1 MAKVAEK
8 DIRVERGTGNE
19 IDFVKKVQKRDGTF
33 VPFDVARITDA
44 VHKAM
49 LASGEGSEREAELVA
64 NKVYADL
71 VRIARRYRTFVPTVE
86 GIQDNV
92 EKELILNDYVHTAKA
107 YILYREERARLRKQG
122 VSVPEHVRKLTEE
135 SKQYFKNALG
145 EFVYFRTY
153 SRWLEK
159 EGRRE
164 TWVETVDRYMDFM
177 KENLGEKLK
186 PAEYKELRAA
196 ILAQEILPSMRLL
209 QFAGAPARKSN
220 VCAYNCSFIA
230 PTKLQDFGE
239 IMYISM
245 CSTGVGFSV
254 ESRFIHQLP
263 QIKPQSGKTLPPY
276 TIPDSKEGWA
286 DALVF
291 GMKTWFDGKD
301 VQFDYSLLRPAGARL
316 KTMGGRAS
324 GPDPLRSLLEFTRE
338 KVLSKQGRRL
348 TNLDA
353 HDIICKIGEIVVAGG
368 VRRSALISLSDLDDQ
383 DMRDAKRGQFYVSEP
398 QRSLSNNSAVYET
411 KPSASEF
418 MDEWVALMKSGTG
431 ERGIFNRGGLAT
443 TLPQRRLKVLKG
455 DVSNLG
461 TNPCVTGD
469 TLVYVADGRG
479 HLPIKQLA
487 QEGKDIPV
495 FCLNDRG
502 GIAVR
507 YMRHPRLTGKRQE
520 IYSVTL
526 DDGSVIRATGNHK
539 LRMKSGEY
547 KSVTDLKYGDS
558 LHISTK
564 YEAPVGP
571 HKRKTKDYWWLND
584 GHFASSASEHML
596 IASFH
601 YAQNI
606 PAGYVVHHKDM
617 NPQNNSP
624 HNLAILKKEDHDAL
638 HARRMEGDRNPMRR
652 AHHEWSQEQWG
663 EYRELQAQQ
672 SRGEKNKNFSG
683 VTDEELKQHVLA
695 LTRLLGRR
703 FSNVDWVAYAK
714 EHNVPQFFSA
724 WRRDH
729 LGDVMGLAKW
739 AARELGFEHVDA
751 DPRVI
756 KSYEQYT
763 AEGYNCEIVEGALQI
778 IKSCE
783 VCQETFQTSL
793 SKRECGVCSLS
804 CGITRHWQDAEKRQR
819 RIESIHAGHQAKKGE
834 VREQQ
839 VRVYSDLKFSL
850 GRDPLKKE
858 WMRACRQQG
867 ISFEISRVS
876 SPMRTYG
883 ELQEFSALYN
893 HKVVS
898 VALVGCED
906 VYNGTVDEFH
916 NFFVGGFESKTKTNR
931 KRFVYL
937 NNRNCGEID
946 LQSKQFCNLS
956 EVVARAEDTEKSLLR
971 KIRLASILGTYQ
983 SMLTNLGYLSKKWE
997 EHCKDERL
1005 LGVSITGQWD
1015 CKAVRNADV
1024 LERMKKE
1031 AVQTNQ
1037 AYAKRFGINAS
1048 TSVTCV
1054 KPSGNG
1060 SQTVDCSSGLHPR
1073 YAPFY
1078 IRRIRI
1084 AATDPLF
1091 KMLRDQGVPY
1101 HPEVGQSLENAST
1114 YVLEFPVKAPEGSVY
1129 KDDLSA
1135 IEQLEYWKMLK
1146 EHYTEHNPSATIY
1159 VGEGE
1164 WIKVANWVYEN
1175 WDIVGG
1181 LSFLP
1186 RSNHVYQLAP
1196 YQEITQKEY
1205 EDLSKRFEN
1214 IDFGKIVTYEMRDET
1229 EQRQE
1234 LACAGGVCEI

>member
-8 DIRVERGTGNE
+8 EIKVQKE

-33 VPFDVARITDA
+33 VSFDVTRITDA
-44 VHKAM
+44 IHKAM
-49 LASGEGSEREAELVA
+49 IATGEGSEREAELVG

-71 VRIARRYRTFVPTVE
+71 IRIARRYRNFVPTVE

-107 YILYREERARLRKQG
+107 YILYREERARLRTQG
-122 VSVPEHVRKLTEE
+122 IVVPEHLRKLTEE
-135 SKQYFKNALG
+135 SKKYFRNALG
-145 EFVYFRTY
+145 EFVYYRTY

-164 TWVETVDRYMDFM
+164 TWIETVDRYMDFM
-177 KENLGEKLK
+177 KENVGEKLK
-186 PAEYKELRAA
+186 PAEYKELRRA
-196 ILAQEILPSMRLL
+196 IIAQEVLPSMRLM
-209 QFAGAPARKSN
+209 QFAGSPARKSN
-220 VCAYNCSFIA
+220 VCAYNCSFVA

-263 QIKPQSGKTLPPY
+263 QIKTQTGKVLPPY

-291 GMKTWFDGKD
+291 GLKTWFDGKD
-301 VQFDYSLLRPAGARL
+301 VSFDYSLLRPAGARL

-324 GPDPLRSLLEFTRE
+324 GPDPLRALLDFSRG
-338 KVLSKQGRRL
+338 KVLGRQGRRL

-353 HDIICKIGEIVVAGG
+353 HDIITKIGEIVVAGG

-383 DMRDAKRGQFYVSEP
+383 EMRDSKRGQFYLTEP
-398 QRSLSNNSAVYET
+398 QRSLANNSAVYES
-411 KPSASEF
+411 KPSVTEF

-431 ERGIFNRGGLAT
+431 ERGIFNRGSLTAM
-443 TLPQRRLKVLKG
+443 LPERRLKALKG
-455 DVSNLG
+455 DVSALG

-479 HLPIKQLA
+479 HVPIKELA

-495 FCLNDRG
+495 FCLNERG

-507 YMRHPRLTGKRQE
+507 YMRHPRVTRARAE
-520 IYSVTL
+520 VYTITL
-526 DDGSVIRATGNHK
+526 DDGSVIKATPNHAFRLK
-539 LRMKSGEY
+539 DGEY
-547 KSVTDLKYGDS
+547 REVQALKQGDS
-558 LHISTK
+558 LAILTK
-564 YEAPVGP
+564 FEASV
-571 HKRKTKDYWWLND
+571 KDIFPKSNANSQNYWWVNNGLTANK
-584 GHFASSASEHML
+584 AEHRP
-596 IASFH
+596 IAEFH
-601 YAQNI
+601 YNTQV
-606 PAGYVVHHKDM
+606 PRGYIVHHKDR
-617 NPQNNSP
+617 NGENNSP
-624 HNLAILKKEDHDAL
+624 KNLEIMSKGDHDEL
-638 HARRMEGDRNPMRR
+638 HGVLMRGDSNPMRR
-652 AHHEWSQEQWG
+652 AAYEWSAEKWSVYRGKHSENNTG
-663 EYRELQAQQ
+663 EN
-672 SRGEKNKNFSG
+672 NKNFSG
-683 VTDEELKQHVLA
+683 VTDEELKEHALK
-695 LTRLLGRR
+695 LTRFWGRR

-714 EHNVPQFFSA
+714 EHNVPQFFST
-724 WRRDH
+724 WRRNH

-739 AARELGFEHVDA
+739 AAHELGFEHIDA
-751 DPRVI
+751 DPRVL
-756 KSYEQYT
+756 KSYGRYT
-763 AEGYNCEIVEGALQI
+763 SEGYDCEVVEGALQI
-778 IKSCE
+778 IKCCE
-783 VCQETFQTSL
+783 VCQGVFRTSITT
-793 SKRECGVCSLS
+793 RECGVCSLS
-804 CGITRHWQDAEKRQR
+804 CGITRHWQDAEKRQQ
-819 RIESIHAGHQAKKGE
+819 RIESIHAGHEVKKGNL
-834 VREQQ
+834 REQQ
-839 VRVYSDLKFSL
+839 VRVYSDLKFAL
-850 GRDPLKKE
+850 GRNPLKKE
-858 WMRACRQQG
+858 WRQACEQKD

-876 SPMRTYG
+876 SPVRTYG
-883 ELQEFSALYN
+883 ELEELSTLYN

-898 VALVGCED
+898 VVFAGHED

-916 NFFVGGFESKTKTNR
+916 NFFVGGFEGKTKNQKR
-931 KRFVYL
+931 KFVFI
-937 NNRNCGEID
+937 NNRQCGEIN

-971 KIRLASILGTYQ
+971 KVRVATILGTYQ

-997 EHCKDERL
+997 EHCKQERL

-1015 CKAVRNADV
+1015 CPAVRNGDT
-1024 LERMKKE
+1024 LEKMKKE
-1031 AVQTNQ
+1031 AVHTNQ
-1037 AYAKRFGINAS
+1037 LYAKRLGIGES

-1084 AATDPLF
+1084 SATDPLF

-1101 HPEVGQSLENAST
+1101 HPEVGQSPETAST
-1114 YVLEFPVKAPEGSVY
+1114 YVLDFPVKAPEGSVY

-1135 IEQLEYWKMLK
+1135 LQQLEYWKMLK
-1146 EHYTEHNPSATIY
+1146 EHFTEHNPSATIY
-1159 VGEGE
+1159 IGESE
-1164 WIKVANWVYEN
+1164 WIEAANWVYTN
-1175 WDIVGG
+1175 WDIIGG

-1196 YQEITQKEY
+1196 YQEITEDEY
-1205 EDLSKRFEN
+1205 TEQSKRFDN
-1214 IDFGKIVTYEMRDET
+1214 IDFAKIVTYEMRDEI
-1229 EQRQE
+1229 EQRGE